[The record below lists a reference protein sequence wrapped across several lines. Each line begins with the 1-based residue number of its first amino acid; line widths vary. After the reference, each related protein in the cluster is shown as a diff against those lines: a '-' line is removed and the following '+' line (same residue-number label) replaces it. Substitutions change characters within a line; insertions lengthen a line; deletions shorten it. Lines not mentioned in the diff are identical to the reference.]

1 MEVERKADGTF
12 APGVSGNPNGRPK
25 KQPQRLRMPAKLR
38 NVVFEV
44 AEAPVKVKLSDG
56 DMEVSSYR
64 AVMLA
69 LRNEAL
75 KGKVGAQRAFLAEL
89 EKASA
94 VHGQQ
99 TELVTFF
106 ASEAERLEKEL
117 DYYRSLMPEIDG
129 GVCIQLPEGRV
140 VPAAAYR
147 ATMGDKG

>member
-12 APGVSGNPNGRPK
+12 APGVSGNPNGRPR

-38 NVVFEV
+38 NVAFEV
-44 AEAPVKVKLSDG
+44 AEAPVKVRTAEG
-56 DMEVSSYR
+56 PAEVSSYR

-69 LRNEAL
+69 LLNEAL

-99 TELVTFF
+99 TEFVAYL
-106 ASEAERLEKEL
+106 ASENAKLDKEL
-117 DYYRSLMPEIDG
+117 AFYKSLMPEANG
-129 GVCIQLPEGRV
+129 GVLVELPDGRL
-140 VPAAAYR
+140 VPNAAYR
-147 ATMGDKG
+147 PDLGTQG